1 MLDIPR
7 SAPAVLPESGVT
19 LEPKKPEPEAV
30 LIPPM
35 KKKSVVKKRKV
46 KVLVSEIK
54 PDTLPKVQTESLAK
68 TEQSPL
74 PILSAISKPRKKN
87 IPKTVKDL
95 CWERWVGASIAAT
108 ECLCCF
114 TRPITMSSFHCGHVI
129 AEANGGSTTV
139 DNLRPICATCNLS
152 MRTKTMTEF
161 QADHGFTSSGSRCCF
176 YSTSTS
182 NKKGNLSRHD
192 QAVGRLEND

>member
-74 PILSAISKPRKKN
+74 PILSAISKPRKKTFQKRL
-87 IPKTVKDL
+87 KTSA
-95 CWERWVGASIAAT
+95 G
-108 ECLCCF
+108 
-114 TRPITMSSFHCGHVI
+114 
-129 AEANGGSTTV
+129 NGGLAHPLPQQSV
-139 DNLRPICATCNLS
+139 FVAS
-152 MRTKTMTEF
+152 HA
-161 QADHGFTSSGSRCCF
+161 QS
-176 YSTSTS
+176 
-182 NKKGNLSRHD
+182 
-192 QAVGRLEND
+192 Q